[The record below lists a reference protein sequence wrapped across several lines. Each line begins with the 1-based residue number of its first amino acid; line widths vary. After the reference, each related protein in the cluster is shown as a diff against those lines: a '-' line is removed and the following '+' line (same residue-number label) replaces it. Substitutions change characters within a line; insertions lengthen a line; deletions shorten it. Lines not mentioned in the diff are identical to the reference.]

1 MKDAALWEKISAFPI
16 DEACAGLPFSARL
29 ARENGWSEEFTAQ
42 VLAEYRRFLYLCMTA
57 GHPVTPSDEVDQ
69 AWHLHLCYTR
79 SYWQDLCRDTLG
91 FPLHHGPTKGG
102 RAERTKY
109 ADWYRRTLSSYR
121 EAFGEDPPEAIW
133 PPSAIRFADRDFR
146 RIDASSHFIVR
157 KRHAIT
163 LAVAAGISIPLAGCA
178 TQIAS
183 TGGIPV
189 GALFIF
195 AFVALIIVISIA
207 SNKGGKG
214 GGGCSGGGSC
224 GGGSGCSSGDSGCSG
239 GGGCGGGCG
248 GGD

>member
-1 MKDAALWEKISAFPI
+1 MKDAALWEKISAFPL
-16 DEACAGLPFSARL
+16 DDPSAGFRFSERL
-29 ARENGWSEEFTAQ
+29 ARENGWSEHFTAG
-42 VLAEYRRFLYLCMTA
+42 VLLEYRKFLYLCA
-57 GHPVTPSDEVDQ
+57 ASGHAVTPSDAVDQ

-91 FPLHHGPTKGG
+91 FELHHGPTKGG
-102 RAERTKY
+102 YSERTKY
-109 ADWYRRTLSSYR
+109 ADWYRRTLSSYL

-157 KRHAIT
+157 KRHAAA
-163 LAVAAGISIPLAGCA
+163 LAAVVGLSIPLAGCA
-178 TQIAS
+178 SHIAS

-189 GALFIF
+189 AALFIF
-195 AFVALIIVISIA
+195 AFIFLIIVITIA
-207 SNKGGKG
+207 SKKWGKG

-224 GGGSGCSSGDSGCSG
+224 GGGTDSGCSG